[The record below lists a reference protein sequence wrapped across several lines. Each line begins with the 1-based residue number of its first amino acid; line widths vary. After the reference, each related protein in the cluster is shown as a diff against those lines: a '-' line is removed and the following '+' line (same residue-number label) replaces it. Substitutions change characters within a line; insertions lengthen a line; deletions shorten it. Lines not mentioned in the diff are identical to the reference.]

1 MRLGARPLYIRW
13 MKMGWPAAM
22 TAALLMTAGCG
33 ARSATSA
40 EGQAA
45 APPTSATVKAVTAP
59 NLISSPIALAEMMH
73 PDVTIEAVD
82 LGPGI
87 IDGVDHRRAIDN
99 KAVWRISSQCNQMID
114 DTINVGVFK
123 EAEYQMLVTTGGEG
137 SISDNT
143 LKVLLDCPAG

>member
-22 TAALLMTAGCG
+22 TAALLITAGCG
-33 ARSATSA
+33 AKAATSA
-40 EGQAA
+40 EQSA
-45 APPTSATVKAVTAP
+45 APPASATVKAVTAP
-59 NLISSPIALAEMMH
+59 NLISSPIALAEMTH

-99 KAVWRISSQCNQMID
+99 KSVWRISSQCNQMID
-114 DTINVGVFK
+114 DTLNVGVFK
-123 EAEYQMLVTTGGEG
+123 EAEYQMLVDTGSER

-143 LKVLLDCPAG
+143 LKVFLDCPAG